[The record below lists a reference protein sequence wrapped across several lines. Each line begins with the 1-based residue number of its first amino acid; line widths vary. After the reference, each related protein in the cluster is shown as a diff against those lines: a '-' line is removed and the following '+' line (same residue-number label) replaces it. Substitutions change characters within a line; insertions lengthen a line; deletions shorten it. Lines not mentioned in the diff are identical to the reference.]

1 MAAARA
7 GQSSDELD
15 EHWEEEVAVSPST
28 YTTKT
33 YSPRKGESAANARL
47 YEQQMER
54 RRRQKL
60 KTKELQ
66 RELTGLHST
75 EEIVEDL
82 KNWKSPPGGFFAVP
96 PDSSDDEDEEEGT
109 EEKK

>member
-1 MAAARA
+1 
-7 GQSSDELD
+7 
-15 EHWEEEVAVSPST
+15 
-28 YTTKT
+28 
-33 YSPRKGESAANARL
+33 
-47 YEQQMER
+47 MER